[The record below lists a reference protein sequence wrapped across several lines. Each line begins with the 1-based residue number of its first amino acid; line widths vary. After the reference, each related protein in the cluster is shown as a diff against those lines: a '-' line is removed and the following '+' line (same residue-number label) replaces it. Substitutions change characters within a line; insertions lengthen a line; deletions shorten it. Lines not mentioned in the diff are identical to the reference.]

1 MKRSTQV
8 ALVLMGAAGIGAS
21 AYAFTSKKNDC
32 VPAAK
37 PATATP
43 AGATDK
49 NTKLDEPCSP
59 RRSNTGYYRSYWR
72 SSSPSFWWLPIFNR
86 SPQPTTTTTTSPS
99 SSPTSLGLTRP
110 GTTTTARPSTTTTTA
125 PARPGFGTTGTSI
138 HSTSS

>member
-37 PATATP
+37 PSATTP

-72 SSSPSFWWLPIFNR
+72 SSGPSSWWWPIFNR
-86 SPQPTTTTTTSPS
+86 NPQPTTTTTTSPS
-99 SSPTSLGLTRP
+99 NSPTSLGLTSRP
-110 GTTTTARPSTTTTTA
+110 TTTTTARPSTPTTTT
-125 PARPGFGTTGTSI
+125 RPGFGTTGTSI
-138 HSTSS
+138 AHTTAS

>member
-37 PATATP
+37 PAAATP
-43 AGATDK
+43 VGVTDK
-49 NTKLDEPCSP
+49 DTKDEPCSP

-72 SSSPSFWWLPIFNR
+72 SSSPSYWWLPIFNR
-86 SPQPTTTTTTSPS
+86 NPQPTTTTTTTPS
-99 SSPTSLGLTRP
+99 NSPTSLGLTSRP
-110 GTTTTARPSTTTTTA
+110 STTSTTARPSTSTA
-125 PARPGFGTTGTSI
+125 PARTGFGTTGTSI
-138 HSTSS
+138 AHSTAS